1 MYVWFPVF
9 LSRWSKMIGYDNLI
23 CNVVWCYGT
32 CLQASLLSFFFL
44 LKSFISFSSMATFA
58 QCTNQDSNCVYA
70 GTNLWHKI
78 WYQYMHHDDMVCM
91 LWEVWSLMCTSN
103 VAGNTQMASLDRQ
116 VTQNGL
122 GVINAIARGIYNGV
136 VEVTVLGDDEWRCSW
151 CRYQDDGDSSLSSR
165 NTLGNG
171 KTANSKSQ
179 TSNVKMVVAESGGGL
194 HLAMRK
200 WNDWLY
206 TCQSWSCR
214 P

>member
-1 MYVWFPVF
+1 
-9 LSRWSKMIGYDNLI
+9 
-23 CNVVWCYGT
+23 
-32 CLQASLLSFFFL
+32 
-44 LKSFISFSSMATFA
+44 MATFA
-58 QCTNQDSNCVYA
+58 QCTNQDNNCVYA

-122 GVINAIARGIYNGV
+122 GVNNAMARVIYKGV
-136 VEVTVLGDDEWRCSW
+136 VEVTVLCDDEWRCSW
-151 CRYQDDGDSSLSSR
+151 CRYQDDGDSFLSSR

-179 TSNVKMVVAESGGGL
+179 MTNVKWWERKVVVVCTWQCGGG
-194 HLAMRK
+194 MTG
-200 WNDWLY
+200 Y
-206 TCQSWSCR
+206 TR
-214 P
+214 VKVEVAIPK

>member
-1 MYVWFPVF
+1 MFRWYDP
-9 LSRWSKMIGYDNLI
+9 RWSDMTILCDG
-23 CNVVWCYGT
+23 VWCYGI
-32 CLQASLLSFFFL
+32 CLQASLLFLFCLKALFFFL
-44 LKSFISFSSMATFA
+44 YGHFA
-58 QCTNQDSNCVYA
+58 KCTNQDSYCVYA
-70 GTNLWHKI
+70 GTNLRHKGWYDTDMI
-78 WYQYMHHDDMVCM
+78 WYVCN
-91 LWEVWSLMCTSN
+91 VWCRSLMCTSN

-194 HLAMRK
+194 HLAMQK
-200 WNDWLY
+200 WSDGLY
-206 TCQSWSCR
+206 TCRSWSCR